1 MYLPFFVGVTVLCL
15 VFILLYIIL
24 CLFWFHDRLDERA
37 GCFALIIYLKSGDRL
52 ISVVD
57 VVMNPYQLIPFH
69 ILSFAVLQSRILI
82 YAGSN
87 IIAEEEKVFERKNRV
102 S

>member
-1 MYLPFFVGVTVLCL
+1 MRT
-15 VFILLYIIL
+15 
-24 CLFWFHDRLDERA
+24 
-37 GCFALIIYLKSGDRL
+37 SRL

-57 VVMNPYQLIPFH
+57 VVITPMNLYRPVPFH
-69 ILSFAVLQSRILI
+69 VKSFAVFQSRILI

-87 IIAEEEKVFERKNRV
+87 IYEIAEEEKVFERKDRV